1 MHIHAAPHV
10 RKCILATAMTDAAM
24 LSDTPWETR
33 NLGVPSYAVSSAFFD
48 APDFAALDQTLQA
61 LAARHG
67 RLFVAARLGRN
78 GLPLVP
84 RLQSLG
90 FYVVECT
97 VSPTMVL
104 GRNPVLRAFERDP
117 SAFLPRRYRSEEIEF
132 LTLSAVPVDQ
142 ASLIKSMARDAFEDD
157 RFHCDHRCPREIADR
172 RFAFWMD
179 DLMRDAEVRF
189 DLLILRGTPIAFFA
203 RKRDHQIVSGFARA
217 RASSGLGEFF
227 WLSTCKAVKDEG
239 HTAVH
244 SLISCNNLQSV
255 NLCARCGYRFRDTG
269 YTFHYWANPPH
280 GG

>member
-1 MHIHAAPHV
+1 
-10 RKCILATAMTDAAM
+10 MTDAEM
-24 LSDTPWETR
+24 LKETPWETR
-33 NLGVPSYAVSSAFFD
+33 NLGVPSYAVAPTFFD
-48 APDFAALDQTLQA
+48 APDFAGLERNLQA
-61 LAARHG
+61 LAATHG
-67 RLFVAARLGRN
+67 RLFVAARLGRKA
-78 GLPLVP
+78 LALVP

-117 SAFLPRRYRSEEIEF
+117 ADFLPRRYRIEEIEF
-132 LTLSAVPVDQ
+132 RTLARVPPDL
-142 ASLIKSMARDAFEDD
+142 AESIRAMAHDAFQDD
-157 RFHCDHRCPREIADR
+157 RFHCDHQCPREIADR

-179 DLMRDAEVRF
+179 DLMQDPEVRF

-203 RKRDHQIVSGFARA
+203 RKRSHQIVSGFAPA

-239 HTAVH
+239 HAVVH
-244 SLISCNNLQSV
+244 SLVSCNNLQSV
-255 NLCARCGYRFRDTG
+255 NLCARCGYRFKDTG
-269 YTFHYWANPPH
+269 YTFHHWVNPPR